1 MRIKRN
7 NKSEKSNSSFSLKLE
22 FEVLVFGFLTMWW
35 SVHLEGGPRRVN
47 HAAAAVG
54 DRIFSFGG
62 YCKYPG
68 QMQQKPVLALGGR
81 IVVDKDDT

>member
-1 MRIKRN
+1 
-7 NKSEKSNSSFSLKLE
+7 
-22 FEVLVFGFLTMWW
+22 MWW